1 MPRPDPVS
9 PTPRQPS
16 HNLLVVDGDVL
27 SRMVVAEYLR
37 ECGYL
42 VREAANFDE
51 AMQALA
57 ASHVR
62 TDLVLCDVHTPGAT
76 TDGFALARWMREH
89 HPEVKII
96 LSSGAEWS
104 AEIAGRLCEAAP
116 LMKKPYDPQHT
127 VRRIKQL
134 LAKNGRSAGSRN

>member
-1 MPRPDPVS
+1 MPRPDPVTS
-9 PTPRQPS
+9 DSRQPG
-16 HNLLVVDGDVL
+16 HNLLVVDGEVL
-27 SRMVVAEYLR
+27 SRLVIAEYLR
-37 ECGYL
+37 ECGYR

-57 ASHVR
+57 APHVQ

-89 HPEVKII
+89 HPDVKVI

-104 AEIAGRLCEAAP
+104 AEIAGRLCEAGP

-134 LAKNGRSAGSRN
+134 LAKHGRTAGSRN